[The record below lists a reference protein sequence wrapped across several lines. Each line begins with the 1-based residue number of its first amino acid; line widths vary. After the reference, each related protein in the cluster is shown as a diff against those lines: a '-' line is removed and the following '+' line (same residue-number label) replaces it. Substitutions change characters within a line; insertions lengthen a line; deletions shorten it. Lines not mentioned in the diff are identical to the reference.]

1 MMTIF
6 ERNAY
11 DDFLWQQRVQAQDAI
26 RVQAQDAIICRE
38 IKYKEIDELNNFDAH
53 VSLDFLHTLD
63 LLLMNS
69 LTTRR
74 HLLYGFK

>member
-53 VSLDFLHTLD
+53 VSLDFLHALD
-63 LLLMNS
+63 FLLMNS
-69 LTTRR
+69 FTTRR
-74 HLLYGFK
+74 LLYGFR

>member
-26 RVQAQDAIICRE
+26 ICRK

-53 VSLDFLHTLD
+53 VSLDFLHALD
-63 LLLMNS
+63 FLLMNS
-69 LTTRR
+69 FTTRR
-74 HLLYGFK
+74 LLYGFR